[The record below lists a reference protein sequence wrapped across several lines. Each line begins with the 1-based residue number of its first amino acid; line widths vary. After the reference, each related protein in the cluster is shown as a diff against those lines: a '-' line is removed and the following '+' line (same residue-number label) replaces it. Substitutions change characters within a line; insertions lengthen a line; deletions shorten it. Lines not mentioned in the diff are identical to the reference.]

1 MIDLVTEARP
11 ICRQLAAD
19 TGETVNITVRSE
31 TSALYLEITETSV
44 MHNAERATAVLGE
57 LKAMGVRI
65 AIDDFGTGY
74 SSLGRLVELPIQ
86 ELKIDRSFVTDMDG
100 DGPGAAIVRSTIDL
114 GHHLGLEVV
123 AEGVET
129 EEQLRELRT
138 LGCDGAQGF
147 HLLRPLPA
155 DEVGAWLHARAQA
168 LGGRPAEPV

>member
-1 MIDLVTEARP
+1 MESLLERWGVPGEQLQLELTERDLIADVVTAMDVIERL
-11 ICRQLAAD
+11 C
-19 TGETVNITVRSE
+19 
-31 TSALYLEITETSV
+31 AL
-44 MHNAERATAVLGE
+44 
-57 LKAMGVRI
+57 GVRI
-65 AIDDFGTGY
+65 SVDDFGTGF

-86 ELKIDRSFVTDMDG
+86 ELKIDRTFVMDMDG

-129 EEQLRELRT
+129 EEQLSELRT

-155 DEVGAWLHARAQA
+155 DEVGVWLRERAHKLA
-168 LGGRPAEPV
+168 PRRAEPV

>member
-1 MIDLVTEARP
+1 M
-11 ICRQLAAD
+11 
-19 TGETVNITVRSE
+19 
-31 TSALYLEITETSV
+31 
-44 MHNAERATAVLGE
+44 
-57 LKAMGVRI
+57 
-65 AIDDFGTGY
+65 
-74 SSLGRLVELPIQ
+74 
-86 ELKIDRSFVTDMDG
+86 DMDG

-155 DEVGAWLHARAQA
+155 DEVGAWLHERARA
-168 LGGRPAEPV
+168 RPASHRAGLISAAAGCPARAGSSGRGCTAGARRTGRTASGSAGSQAADR